1 MNDPNLPLLE
11 AAVRLL
17 HPLLDELVFVGG
29 CVTGLLITDLA
40 AGGIRP
46 TKDVDTIA
54 EVASYAE
61 YATLSERLRA
71 LNLKE
76 DSREG
81 APTCRWRYRDLTID
95 VMPTDESI
103 LGFSN
108 RWYAPAIASAQT
120 VEIAGARIRLVTPP
134 YFIAT
139 KFQAFNGRGN
149 NDYSGSQDLE
159 DVIAVTDGRPE
170 IVEEVRQA
178 SSDVRSYIAS
188 EFGPC
193 WPCAHSST
201 RCQDFCCLIR
211 QLRLGTLFFSIG
223 SDSSVRQTRK
233 ICQVHDGRAMI
244 NLRQ

>member
-1 MNDPNLPLLE
+1 
-11 AAVRLL
+11 
-17 HPLLDELVFVGG
+17 
-29 CVTGLLITDLA
+29 
-40 AGGIRP
+40 
-46 TKDVDTIA
+46 
-54 EVASYAE
+54 
-61 YATLSERLRA
+61 
-71 LNLKE
+71 
-76 DSREG
+76 
-81 APTCRWRYRDLTID
+81 
-95 VMPTDESI
+95 MPTDESI

-188 EFGPC
+188 EFGRLLAMRAFVDALPGFLL
-193 WPCAHSST
+193 PDSAT
-201 RCQDFCCLIR
+201 QARYPVLLDR
-211 QLRLGTLFFSIG
+211 LRLLSAADT
-223 SDSSVRQTRK
+223 
-233 ICQVHDGRAMI
+233 
-244 NLRQ
+244 